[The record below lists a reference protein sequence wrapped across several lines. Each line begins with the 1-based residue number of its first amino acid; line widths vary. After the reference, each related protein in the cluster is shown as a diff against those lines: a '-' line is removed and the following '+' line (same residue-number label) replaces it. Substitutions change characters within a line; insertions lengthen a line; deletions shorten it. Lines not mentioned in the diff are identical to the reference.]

1 MEITDELYA
10 DLSKRIKAGEFLKKG
25 ATFASLPSFSEGASS
40 ASLPS
45 LPEGADERMQ
55 SFYEDCQASRA
66 LDEKKIKALENEI
79 QALKDEAKARM
90 VRNDA
95 NEAIAEFNSA
105 LETDY
110 DNYKAESEKT
120 IATLKEALDD
130 ARKLSTDAL
139 DRNKKLLKEIER
151 LRAKNETL
159 SSFEAISY
167 KRMPPP
173 VHEESGKDDGSK
185 AKAKIAKKI
194 IKAGVDYAS
203 DIAKVKTPE
212 DGHMCMRLLDYML
225 EEGVKKE
232 LSHDK
237 DTQYE
242 LGNMILGIIPNRD
255 RAIEEMNARKV
266 ENEARV
272 VVSNG
277 GIYNNEVNNQHVVP
291 QNTGNVLPGEGM
303 QQNKLEDMPQN
314 NWGGDQQ

>member
-1 MEITDELYA
+1 MQITDDLYA
-10 DLSKRIKAGEFLKKG
+10 DLSKRIKAGEFLKKD
-25 ATFASLPSFSEGASS
+25 ASS
-40 ASLPS
+40 ANLPS

-55 SFYEDCQASRA
+55 SFYDDCKASRA
-66 LDEKKIKALENEI
+66 LDQKKIKALENEI

-95 NEAIAEFNSA
+95 NEAVVEFNSA

-110 DNYKAESEKT
+110 ENYKAESEKT

-130 ARKLSTDAL
+130 ARKISTDAL

-151 LRAKNETL
+151 LKAKNDTL
-159 SSFEAISY
+159 SSYEAMSY
-167 KRMPPP
+167 NRMPPP
-173 VHEESGKDDGSK
+173 VQEETGKDDGSK

-203 DIAKVKTPE
+203 DIAKVETPE

-242 LGNMILGIIPNRD
+242 LGNMILGIISNRD
-255 RAIEEMNARKV
+255 RATEEMKARKA
-266 ENEARV
+266 ENEARII
-272 VVSNG
+272 VSNG
-277 GIYNNEVNNQHVVP
+277 GVYNNEVNSQHVVQ
-291 QNTGNVLPGEGM
+291 QNLGNVLPGGGM
-303 QQNKLEDMPQN
+303 QQNNLEDMQQN
-314 NWGGDQQ
+314 NLGGDQQ

>member
-1 MEITDELYA
+1 MLISDDLYA
-10 DLSKRIKAGEFLKKG
+10 DLSKRIKAGEFLKKD
-25 ATFASLPSFSEGASS
+25 AASAN
-40 ASLPS
+40 LPS

-55 SFYEDCQASRA
+55 SFYDDCKASRA
-66 LDEKKIKALENEI
+66 LDQKKIKALENEI

-95 NEAIAEFNSA
+95 NEAVVEFNSA

-110 DNYKAESEKT
+110 ENYKAESEKT

-130 ARKLSTDAL
+130 ARKISTDAL
-139 DRNKKLLKEIER
+139 GRNKKLLKEIER
-151 LRAKNETL
+151 LKAKNDTL
-159 SSFEAISY
+159 SSYEAMSY
-167 KRMPPP
+167 NRMPPP
-173 VHEESGKDDGSK
+173 VQEETGKDDGSK

-203 DIAKVKTPE
+203 DIAKVETPE

-242 LGNMILGIIPNRD
+242 LGNMILGIISNRD
-255 RAIEEMNARKV
+255 RAIEEMKARKA
-266 ENEARV
+266 ENEARII
-272 VVSNG
+272 VSNG
-277 GIYNNEVNNQHVVP
+277 GVYNNEVNSQHVVP
-291 QNTGNVLPGEGM
+291 QNLGNVLPGEGM
-303 QQNKLEDMPQN
+303 QLNKLEDMQQN
-314 NWGGDQQ
+314 NLGGDQQ

>member
-1 MEITDELYA
+1 MLISDDLYA
-10 DLSKRIKAGEFLKKG
+10 DLSKRIKAGEFLKKD
-25 ATFASLPSFSEGASS
+25 ATS
-40 ASLPS
+40 ANLPS

-55 SFYEDCQASRA
+55 SFYDDCKASRA
-66 LDEKKIKALENEI
+66 LDQKKIKALENEN

-95 NEAIAEFNSA
+95 NEAVVEFNSA

-110 DNYKAESEKT
+110 ENYKAESEKT

-130 ARKLSTDAL
+130 ARKISTDAL
-139 DRNKKLLKEIER
+139 GRNKKLLKEIER
-151 LRAKNETL
+151 LKAKNDTL
-159 SSFEAISY
+159 SSYEAMSY
-167 KRMPPP
+167 NRMPPP
-173 VHEESGKDDGSK
+173 VQEESGKDDGSK

-203 DIAKVKTPE
+203 DIAKVETPE

-242 LGNMILGIIPNRD
+242 LGNMILGIISNRD
-255 RAIEEMNARKV
+255 RAIEEMKARKA
-266 ENEARV
+266 ENEARII
-272 VVSNG
+272 VSNG
-277 GIYNNEVNNQHVVP
+277 GVYNNEVNSQHVVQ
-291 QNTGNVLPGEGM
+291 QNLGNFLPGGGM
-303 QQNKLEDMPQN
+303 QQNNLEDMQQN
-314 NWGGDQQ
+314 NLGGDQQ

>member
-1 MEITDELYA
+1 MLITDDLYA
-10 DLSKRIKAGEFLKKG
+10 DLSKRIKAGEFLKKD
-25 ATFASLPSFSEGASS
+25 ASS
-40 ASLPS
+40 ANLPS

-55 SFYEDCQASRA
+55 SFYDDCKASRA
-66 LDEKKIKALENEI
+66 LDQKKIKALENEI

-95 NEAIAEFNSA
+95 NEAVVEFNSA

-110 DNYKAESEKT
+110 ENYKAESEKT

-130 ARKLSTDAL
+130 ARKISTDAL
-139 DRNKKLLKEIER
+139 GRNKKLLKEIER
-151 LRAKNETL
+151 LKAKNDTL
-159 SSFEAISY
+159 SSYEAMSY
-167 KRMPPP
+167 NRMPPP
-173 VHEESGKDDGSK
+173 VQEETGKDDGSK

-203 DIAKVKTPE
+203 DIAKVETPE

-242 LGNMILGIIPNRD
+242 LGNMILGIISNRD
-255 RAIEEMNARKV
+255 RAIEEMKARKA
-266 ENEARV
+266 ENEARII
-272 VVSNG
+272 VSNG
-277 GIYNNEVNNQHVVP
+277 GVYNNEVNSQHVVQ
-291 QNTGNVLPGEGM
+291 QNLGNVLPGGGM
-303 QQNKLEDMPQN
+303 QQNNLEDMQQN
-314 NWGGDQQ
+314 NLGGDQQ

>member
-1 MEITDELYA
+1 MQITDDLYA
-10 DLSKRIKAGEFLKKG
+10 DLSKRIKAGEFLKKD
-25 ATFASLPSFSEGASS
+25 AASAN
-40 ASLPS
+40 LPS

-55 SFYEDCQASRA
+55 SFYDDCKASRA
-66 LDEKKIKALENEI
+66 LDQKKIKALENEI

-95 NEAIAEFNSA
+95 NEAVVEFNSA

-110 DNYKAESEKT
+110 ANYKAESEKT

-130 ARKLSTDAL
+130 ARKISTDAL

-151 LRAKNETL
+151 LKAKNDTL
-159 SSFEAISY
+159 SSYEAMSY
-167 KRMPPP
+167 NRMPPP
-173 VHEESGKDDGSK
+173 VQEETGKDDGSK

-203 DIAKVKTPE
+203 DIAKVETPE

-242 LGNMILGIIPNRD
+242 LGNMILGIISNRD
-255 RAIEEMNARKV
+255 RAIEEMKARKA
-266 ENEARV
+266 ENEARII
-272 VVSNG
+272 VSNG
-277 GIYNNEVNNQHVVP
+277 GVYNNEVNSQHVVQ
-291 QNTGNVLPGEGM
+291 QNLGNVLPGGGM
-303 QQNKLEDMPQN
+303 QQNNLEDMQQN
-314 NWGGDQQ
+314 NLGGDQQ

>member
-1 MEITDELYA
+1 MLISDDLYA
-10 DLSKRIKAGEFLKKG
+10 DLSKRIKAGEFLKKD
-25 ATFASLPSFSEGASS
+25 ASS
-40 ASLPS
+40 ANLPS

-55 SFYEDCQASRA
+55 SFYDDCKASRA
-66 LDEKKIKALENEI
+66 LDQKKIKALENEI

-95 NEAIAEFNSA
+95 NEAVVEFNSA

-110 DNYKAESEKT
+110 ENYKAESEKT

-130 ARKLSTDAL
+130 ARKISTDAL
-139 DRNKKLLKEIER
+139 GRNKKLLKEIER
-151 LRAKNETL
+151 LKAKNDTL
-159 SSFEAISY
+159 SSYEAMSY
-167 KRMPPP
+167 NRMPPP
-173 VHEESGKDDGSK
+173 VQEETGKDDGSK

-203 DIAKVKTPE
+203 DIAKVETPE

-242 LGNMILGIIPNRD
+242 LGNMILGIISNRD
-255 RAIEEMNARKV
+255 RAIEEMKARKA
-266 ENEARV
+266 ENEARII
-272 VVSNG
+272 VSNG
-277 GIYNNEVNNQHVVP
+277 GVYNNEVNSQHVVQ
-291 QNTGNVLPGEGM
+291 QNLGNVLPGGGM
-303 QQNKLEDMPQN
+303 QQNNLEDMQQN
-314 NWGGDQQ
+314 NLGGDQQ

>member
-10 DLSKRIKAGEFLKKG
+10 DLSKRIKAGEFLKKD
-25 ATFASLPSFSEGASS
+25 ASS
-40 ASLPS
+40 ASRPS
-45 LPEGADERMQ
+45 LPEGEDERMQ
-55 SFYEDCQASRA
+55 SFSEDCVASRA
-66 LDEKKIKALENEI
+66 LDQKKIRALENEI

-95 NEAIAEFNSA
+95 NKAIVEFNSA

-110 DNYKAESEKT
+110 ANYKADSEKT
-120 IATLKEALDD
+120 ITTLKEALDD
-130 ARKLSTDAL
+130 ARKISTDAL

-151 LRAKNETL
+151 LKAKNDTL
-159 SSFEAISY
+159 SSYEAMSY
-167 KRMPPP
+167 NRMPPP
-173 VHEESGKDDGSK
+173 VQEESGKDDGSK

-203 DIAKVKTPE
+203 DIAKVETPE

-242 LGNMILGIIPNRD
+242 LGNMILGIISNRD
-255 RAIEEMNARKV
+255 RAIEEMKARKA
-266 ENEARV
+266 ENDARII
-272 VVSNG
+272 VSNG
-277 GIYNNEVNNQHVVP
+277 GVYNNEVNSQHVVP
-291 QNTGNVLPGEGM
+291 QNLGNVLPGEGM
-303 QQNKLEDMPQN
+303 QNTLEDMQQN
-314 NWGGDQQ
+314 NLGGDQQ

>member
-1 MEITDELYA
+1 MQITDDLYA
-10 DLSKRIKAGEFLKKG
+10 DLSKRIKAGEFLKKD
-25 ATFASLPSFSEGASS
+25 ASS
-40 ASLPS
+40 ANLPS
-45 LPEGADERMQ
+45 LPEDADERMQ
-55 SFYEDCQASRA
+55 SFYDDCKASHA
-66 LDEKKIKALENEI
+66 LDQKKIKALENEN

-95 NEAIAEFNSA
+95 NEAVVEFNSA

-110 DNYKAESEKT
+110 ENYKAESEKT

-130 ARKLSTDAL
+130 ARKISTDAL

-151 LRAKNETL
+151 LKAKNDTL
-159 SSFEAISY
+159 SSYEAMSY
-167 KRMPPP
+167 NRMPPP
-173 VHEESGKDDGSK
+173 VQEETGKDDGSK

-203 DIAKVKTPE
+203 DIAKVETPE

-242 LGNMILGIIPNRD
+242 LGNMILGIISNRD
-255 RAIEEMNARKV
+255 RAIEEMKARKA
-266 ENEARV
+266 ENEARII
-272 VVSNG
+272 VSNG
-277 GIYNNEVNNQHVVP
+277 GVYNNEVNSQHVVQ
-291 QNTGNVLPGEGM
+291 QNLGNVLPGGGM
-303 QQNKLEDMPQN
+303 QQNNLEDMQQN
-314 NWGGDQQ
+314 NLGGDQQ

>member
-1 MEITDELYA
+1 MLISDDLYA
-10 DLSKRIKAGEFLKKG
+10 DLSKRIKAGEFLKKD
-25 ATFASLPSFSEGASS
+25 ASS
-40 ASLPS
+40 ANLPS

-55 SFYEDCQASRA
+55 SFYDDCKASRA
-66 LDEKKIKALENEI
+66 LDQKKIKALENEI

-95 NEAIAEFNSA
+95 NEAVVEFNSA

-110 DNYKAESEKT
+110 ENYKAESEKT

-130 ARKLSTDAL
+130 ARKISTDAL

-151 LRAKNETL
+151 LKAKNDTL
-159 SSFEAISY
+159 SSYEAMSY
-167 KRMPPP
+167 NRMPPP
-173 VHEESGKDDGSK
+173 VQEESGKDDGSK

-203 DIAKVKTPE
+203 DIAKVETPE

-242 LGNMILGIIPNRD
+242 LGNMILGIISNRD
-255 RAIEEMNARKV
+255 RAIEEMKARKA
-266 ENEARV
+266 ENEARII
-272 VVSNG
+272 VSNG
-277 GIYNNEVNNQHVVP
+277 GVYNNEVNSQHVVR
-291 QNTGNVLPGEGM
+291 QNLGNVLPGGGM
-303 QQNKLEDMPQN
+303 QQNNLEDMQQN
-314 NWGGDQQ
+314 NLGGDQQ

>member
-1 MEITDELYA
+1 MQITDDLYA
-10 DLSKRIKAGEFLKKG
+10 DLSKRIKAGEFLKKD
-25 ATFASLPSFSEGASS
+25 ATS
-40 ASLPS
+40 ANLPS

-55 SFYEDCQASRA
+55 SFYDDCKASRA
-66 LDEKKIKALENEI
+66 LDQKKIKALENEI

-95 NEAIAEFNSA
+95 NEAVVEFNSA

-110 DNYKAESEKT
+110 ENYKAESEKT

-130 ARKLSTDAL
+130 ARKISTDAL
-139 DRNKKLLKEIER
+139 GRNKKLLKEIER
-151 LRAKNETL
+151 LKAKNDTL
-159 SSFEAISY
+159 SSYEAMSY
-167 KRMPPP
+167 NRMPPP
-173 VHEESGKDDGSK
+173 VQEETGKDDGSK

-203 DIAKVKTPE
+203 DIAKVETPE

-242 LGNMILGIIPNRD
+242 LGNMILGIISNRD
-255 RAIEEMNARKV
+255 RAIEEMKARKA
-266 ENEARV
+266 ENEARII
-272 VVSNG
+272 VSNG
-277 GIYNNEVNNQHVVP
+277 GVYNNEVNSQHVVQ
-291 QNTGNVLPGEGM
+291 QNLGNVLPGGGMQLNNLEDM
-303 QQNKLEDMPQN
+303 QQNNL
-314 NWGGDQQ
+314 GGDQQ

>member
-10 DLSKRIKAGEFLKKG
+10 DLSKRIKAGEFLKKD
-25 ATFASLPSFSEGASS
+25 ASS
-40 ASLPS
+40 ASRPS
-45 LPEGADERMQ
+45 LPEGEDERMQ
-55 SFYEDCQASRA
+55 SFYDDCKASRA
-66 LDEKKIKALENEI
+66 LDQKKIKALENEI

-95 NEAIAEFNSA
+95 NEAVVEFNSA

-110 DNYKAESEKT
+110 ENYKAESEKT

-130 ARKLSTDAL
+130 ARKISTDAL
-139 DRNKKLLKEIER
+139 GRNKKLLKEIER
-151 LRAKNETL
+151 LKAKNDTL
-159 SSFEAISY
+159 SSYEAMSY
-167 KRMPPP
+167 NRMPPP
-173 VHEESGKDDGSK
+173 VQEESGKDDGSK

-203 DIAKVKTPE
+203 DIAKVETPE

-242 LGNMILGIIPNRD
+242 LGNMILGIISNRD
-255 RAIEEMNARKV
+255 RAIEEMKARKA
-266 ENEARV
+266 ENEARII
-272 VVSNG
+272 VSNG
-277 GIYNNEVNNQHVVP
+277 GVYNNEVNSQQVVQ
-291 QNTGNVLPGEGM
+291 QNLGNVLPGGGM
-303 QQNKLEDMPQN
+303 QQNNLEDMQQN
-314 NWGGDQQ
+314 NLGGDQQ

>member
-1 MEITDELYA
+1 MLISDDLYA
-10 DLSKRIKAGEFLKKG
+10 DLSKRIKAGEFLKKD
-25 ATFASLPSFSEGASS
+25 ASS
-40 ASLPS
+40 ANLPS

-55 SFYEDCQASRA
+55 SFYDDCKASRA
-66 LDEKKIKALENEI
+66 LDQKKIKALENEI

-95 NEAIAEFNSA
+95 NEAVVEFNSA

-110 DNYKAESEKT
+110 ENYKAESEKT

-130 ARKLSTDAL
+130 ARKISTDAL
-139 DRNKKLLKEIER
+139 GRNKKLLKEIER
-151 LRAKNETL
+151 LKAKNDTL
-159 SSFEAISY
+159 SSYEAMSY
-167 KRMPPP
+167 NRMPPP
-173 VHEESGKDDGSK
+173 VQEESGKDDGSK

-203 DIAKVKTPE
+203 DIAKVETPE

-242 LGNMILGIIPNRD
+242 LGNMILGIISNRD
-255 RAIEEMNARKV
+255 RAIEEMKARKA
-266 ENEARV
+266 ENEARII
-272 VVSNG
+272 VSNG
-277 GIYNNEVNNQHVVP
+277 GVYNNEVNSQQVVQ
-291 QNTGNVLPGEGM
+291 QNLGNVLPGGGM
-303 QQNKLEDMPQN
+303 QQNNLEDMQQN
-314 NWGGDQQ
+314 NLGGDQQ

>member
-1 MEITDELYA
+1 MQITDDLYA
-10 DLSKRIKAGEFLKKG
+10 DLSKRIKAGEFLKKD
-25 ATFASLPSFSEGASS
+25 ASS
-40 ASLPS
+40 ANLPS

-55 SFYEDCQASRA
+55 SFYDDCKASRA
-66 LDEKKIKALENEI
+66 LDQKKIKALENEI

-95 NEAIAEFNSA
+95 NEAVVEFNSA

-110 DNYKAESEKT
+110 ENYKAESEKT

-130 ARKLSTDAL
+130 ARKISTDAL
-139 DRNKKLLKEIER
+139 GRNKKLLKEIER
-151 LRAKNETL
+151 LKAKNDTL
-159 SSFEAISY
+159 SSYEAMSY
-167 KRMPPP
+167 NRMPPP
-173 VHEESGKDDGSK
+173 VQEETGKDDGSK

-203 DIAKVKTPE
+203 DIAKVETPE

-242 LGNMILGIIPNRD
+242 LGNMILGIISNRD
-255 RAIEEMNARKV
+255 RAIEEMKARKA
-266 ENEARV
+266 ENEARII
-272 VVSNG
+272 VSNG
-277 GIYNNEVNNQHVVP
+277 GVYNNEVNSQHVVQ
-291 QNTGNVLPGEGM
+291 QNLGKVLPGGGM
-303 QQNKLEDMPQN
+303 QQNNLEDMQQN
-314 NWGGDQQ
+314 NLGGDQQ

>member
-1 MEITDELYA
+1 MQITDDLYA
-10 DLSKRIKAGEFLKKG
+10 DLSKRIKAGEFLKKD
-25 ATFASLPSFSEGASS
+25 ASS
-40 ASLPS
+40 VNLPS

-55 SFYEDCQASRA
+55 SFYDDCKASRA
-66 LDEKKIKALENEI
+66 LDQKKIKALENEN

-95 NEAIAEFNSA
+95 NEAVVEFNSA

-110 DNYKAESEKT
+110 ENYKAESEKT

-130 ARKLSTDAL
+130 ARKISTDAL
-139 DRNKKLLKEIER
+139 GRNKKLLKEIER
-151 LRAKNETL
+151 LKAKNDTL
-159 SSFEAISY
+159 SSYEAMSY
-167 KRMPPP
+167 NRMPPP
-173 VHEESGKDDGSK
+173 VQEETGKDDGSK

-203 DIAKVKTPE
+203 DIAKVETPE

-242 LGNMILGIIPNRD
+242 LGNMILGIISNRD
-255 RAIEEMNARKV
+255 RAIEEMKARKA
-266 ENEARV
+266 ENEARII
-272 VVSNG
+272 VSNG
-277 GIYNNEVNNQHVVP
+277 GVYNNEVNSQHVVQ
-291 QNTGNVLPGEGM
+291 QNLGNVLPGGGM
-303 QQNKLEDMPQN
+303 QQNTLEDMQQN
-314 NWGGDQQ
+314 NLGGDQQ

>member
-1 MEITDELYA
+1 MQITDDLYA
-10 DLSKRIKAGEFLKKG
+10 DLSKRIKAGEFLKKD
-25 ATFASLPSFSEGASS
+25 AAFAN
-40 ASLPS
+40 LPS

-55 SFYEDCQASRA
+55 SFYDDCKASRA
-66 LDEKKIKALENEI
+66 LDQKKIKALENEI

-95 NEAIAEFNSA
+95 NEAVVEFNSA

-110 DNYKAESEKT
+110 ENYKAESEKT

-130 ARKLSTDAL
+130 ARKISTDAL
-139 DRNKKLLKEIER
+139 GRNKKLLKEIER
-151 LRAKNETL
+151 LKAKNDTL
-159 SSFEAISY
+159 SSYEAMSY
-167 KRMPPP
+167 NRMPPP
-173 VHEESGKDDGSK
+173 VQEETGKDDGSK

-203 DIAKVKTPE
+203 DIAKVETPE

-242 LGNMILGIIPNRD
+242 LGNMILGIISNRD
-255 RAIEEMNARKV
+255 RAIEEMKARKA
-266 ENEARV
+266 ENEARII
-272 VVSNG
+272 VSNG
-277 GIYNNEVNNQHVVP
+277 GVYNNEVNSQHVVQ
-291 QNTGNVLPGEGM
+291 QNLGNVLPGGGM
-303 QQNKLEDMPQN
+303 QQNNLEDMQQN
-314 NWGGDQQ
+314 NLGGDQQ

>member
-10 DLSKRIKAGEFLKKG
+10 DLSKRIKAGEFLKKD
-25 ATFASLPSFSEGASS
+25 ASS
-40 ASLPS
+40 ASRPS
-45 LPEGADERMQ
+45 LPEGEDERMQ
-55 SFYEDCQASRA
+55 SFNEDCKASRA
-66 LDEKKIKALENEI
+66 LDQKKIKALENEI

-95 NEAIAEFNSA
+95 NEAVVEFNSA

-110 DNYKAESEKT
+110 ENYKAESEKT
-120 IATLKEALDD
+120 ITTLKEALDD
-130 ARKLSTDAL
+130 ARKISTDAL

-151 LRAKNETL
+151 LKAKNDTL
-159 SSFEAISY
+159 SSYEAMSY
-167 KRMPPP
+167 NRMPPP
-173 VHEESGKDDGSK
+173 VQEESGKDDGSK

-203 DIAKVKTPE
+203 DIAKVETPE

-232 LSHDK
+232 LSQDK

-255 RAIEEMNARKV
+255 LAMEKMNARKA
-266 ENEARV
+266 ENDARII
-272 VVSNG
+272 VSSG
-277 GIYNNEVNNQHVVP
+277 GVYNNEVNSQHVVQ
-291 QNTGNVLPGEGM
+291 QNLGNVLPGEGM
-303 QQNKLEDMPQN
+303 QQNTLEDMQQN
-314 NWGGDQQ
+314 NLGGNQQ

>member
-1 MEITDELYA
+1 MLISDDLYA
-10 DLSKRIKAGEFLKKG
+10 DLSKRIKAGEFLKKD
-25 ATFASLPSFSEGASS
+25 ASS
-40 ASLPS
+40 ANLPS

-55 SFYEDCQASRA
+55 SFYDDCKASHA
-66 LDEKKIKALENEI
+66 LDQKKIKALENEN

-95 NEAIAEFNSA
+95 NEAVVEFNSA

-110 DNYKAESEKT
+110 ENYKAESEKT

-130 ARKLSTDAL
+130 ARKISTDAL
-139 DRNKKLLKEIER
+139 GRNKKLLKEIER
-151 LRAKNETL
+151 LKARNDTL
-159 SSFEAISY
+159 SSYEAMSY
-167 KRMPPP
+167 NRMPPP
-173 VHEESGKDDGSK
+173 VQEETGKDDGSK

-203 DIAKVKTPE
+203 DIAKVETPE

-232 LSHDK
+232 LSQDK

-255 RAIEEMNARKV
+255 RAIEEMKARKA
-266 ENEARV
+266 ENEARII
-272 VVSNG
+272 VSNG
-277 GIYNNEVNNQHVVP
+277 GVYNNEVNSQHVVQ
-291 QNTGNVLPGEGM
+291 QNLGNVLPGEGM
-303 QQNKLEDMPQN
+303 QLNKLEDMPQN
-314 NWGGDQQ
+314 NMGGDQQ

>member
-1 MEITDELYA
+1 MLISDDLYA
-10 DLSKRIKAGEFLKKG
+10 DLSKRIKAGEFLKKD
-25 ATFASLPSFSEGASS
+25 ASS
-40 ASLPS
+40 ANLPS

-55 SFYEDCQASRA
+55 SFYDDCKASRA
-66 LDEKKIKALENEI
+66 LDQKKIKALENEI

-95 NEAIAEFNSA
+95 NEAVVEFNSA

-110 DNYKAESEKT
+110 ENYKAESEKT

-130 ARKLSTDAL
+130 ARKISTDAL
-139 DRNKKLLKEIER
+139 GRNKKLLKEIER
-151 LRAKNETL
+151 LKAKNDTL
-159 SSFEAISY
+159 SSYEAMSY
-167 KRMPPP
+167 NRMPPP
-173 VHEESGKDDGSK
+173 VQEETGKDDGSK

-203 DIAKVKTPE
+203 DIAKVETPE

-242 LGNMILGIIPNRD
+242 LGNMILGIISNRD
-255 RAIEEMNARKV
+255 RAIEEMKARKA
-266 ENEARV
+266 ENEARII
-272 VVSNG
+272 VSNG
-277 GIYNNEVNNQHVVP
+277 GVYNNEVNSQHVVQ
-291 QNTGNVLPGEGM
+291 QNLGNVLPGEGM
-303 QQNKLEDMPQN
+303 QLNKLEDMPQN
-314 NWGGDQQ
+314 NMGGDQQ

>member
-1 MEITDELYA
+1 MLISDDLYA
-10 DLSKRIKAGEFLKKG
+10 DLSKRIKAGEFLKKD
-25 ATFASLPSFSEGASS
+25 AASAN
-40 ASLPS
+40 LPS

-55 SFYEDCQASRA
+55 SFYDDCKASRA
-66 LDEKKIKALENEI
+66 LDQKKIKALENEI

-95 NEAIAEFNSA
+95 NEAVVEFNSA

-110 DNYKAESEKT
+110 ENYKAESEKT

-130 ARKLSTDAL
+130 ARKISTDAL

-151 LRAKNETL
+151 LKAKNDTL
-159 SSFEAISY
+159 SSYEAMSY
-167 KRMPPP
+167 NRMPPP
-173 VHEESGKDDGSK
+173 VQEETGKDDGSK

-203 DIAKVKTPE
+203 DIAKVETPE

-242 LGNMILGIIPNRD
+242 LGNMILGIISNRD
-255 RAIEEMNARKV
+255 RAIEEMKARKA
-266 ENEARV
+266 ENEARII
-272 VVSNG
+272 VSNG
-277 GIYNNEVNNQHVVP
+277 GVYNNEVNSQHVVQ
-291 QNTGNVLPGEGM
+291 QNLGNVLPGGGM
-303 QQNKLEDMPQN
+303 QQNNLEDMQQN
-314 NWGGDQQ
+314 NLGGDQQ

>member
-1 MEITDELYA
+1 MQITDDLYA
-10 DLSKRIKAGEFLKKG
+10 DLSKRIKAGEFLKKD
-25 ATFASLPSFSEGASS
+25 ASS
-40 ASLPS
+40 ANLPS

-55 SFYEDCQASRA
+55 SFYDDCKASRA
-66 LDEKKIKALENEI
+66 LDQKKIKALENEI

-95 NEAIAEFNSA
+95 NEAVVEFNSA

-110 DNYKAESEKT
+110 ENYKAESEKT

-130 ARKLSTDAL
+130 ARKISTDAL

-151 LRAKNETL
+151 LKAKNDTL
-159 SSFEAISY
+159 SSYEAMSY
-167 KRMPPP
+167 NRMPPP
-173 VHEESGKDDGSK
+173 VQEETGKDDGSK

-203 DIAKVKTPE
+203 DIAKVETPE
-212 DGHMCMRLLDYML
+212 DGLMCMRLLDYML

-232 LSHDK
+232 LSQDK

-255 RAIEEMNARKV
+255 LAMEKMNARKA
-266 ENEARV
+266 ENEARII
-272 VVSNG
+272 VSNG
-277 GIYNNEVNNQHVVP
+277 GVYNNEVNSQHVVQ
-291 QNTGNVLPGEGM
+291 QNLGNVLPGGGM
-303 QQNKLEDMPQN
+303 QQNNLEDMQQN
-314 NWGGDQQ
+314 NLGGDQQ

>member
-1 MEITDELYA
+1 MLISDDLYA
-10 DLSKRIKAGEFLKKG
+10 DLSKRIKAGEFLKKD
-25 ATFASLPSFSEGASS
+25 ASS
-40 ASLPS
+40 ANLPS

-55 SFYEDCQASRA
+55 SFYDDCKASRA
-66 LDEKKIKALENEI
+66 LDQKKIKALENEI

-95 NEAIAEFNSA
+95 NEAVVEFNSA

-110 DNYKAESEKT
+110 ENYKAESEKT

-130 ARKLSTDAL
+130 ARKISTDAL
-139 DRNKKLLKEIER
+139 DRNKKLLKEIDR
-151 LRAKNETL
+151 LKAKNDTL
-159 SSFEAISY
+159 SSYEAMSY
-167 KRMPPP
+167 NRMPPP
-173 VHEESGKDDGSK
+173 VQEETGKDDGSK

-203 DIAKVKTPE
+203 DIVKVETPE

-242 LGNMILGIIPNRD
+242 LGNMILGIISNRD
-255 RAIEEMNARKV
+255 RAIEEMKARKA
-266 ENEARV
+266 ENEARII
-272 VVSNG
+272 VSNG
-277 GIYNNEVNNQHVVP
+277 GVYNNEVNSQHVVP
-291 QNTGNVLPGEGM
+291 QNLGNVLPGEGM
-303 QQNKLEDMPQN
+303 QLNKLEDMQQN
-314 NWGGDQQ
+314 NLGGDQQ

>member
-10 DLSKRIKAGEFLKKG
+10 DLSKRIKAGEFLKKD
-25 ATFASLPSFSEGASS
+25 ASS
-40 ASLPS
+40 ASRPS

-55 SFYEDCQASRA
+55 SFNEDCVASRA
-66 LDEKKIKALENEI
+66 LDQKKIKALENEI
-79 QALKDEAKARM
+79 QALKDEAKAQM
-90 VRNDA
+90 VRKDA
-95 NEAIAEFNSA
+95 NEAIVEFNSA

-110 DNYKAESEKT
+110 ENYKAESEKT
-120 IATLKEALDD
+120 ITTLKEALDD
-130 ARKLSTDAL
+130 ARKISTDAL

-151 LRAKNETL
+151 LKAKNDTL
-159 SSFEAISY
+159 SSYEAMSY
-167 KRMPPP
+167 NRMPPP
-173 VHEESGKDDGSK
+173 VQEESGKDDGSK

-203 DIAKVKTPE
+203 DIAKVETPE

-242 LGNMILGIIPNRD
+242 LGNMILGIISNRD
-255 RAIEEMNARKV
+255 RAIEEMKARKA
-266 ENEARV
+266 ENDARII
-272 VVSNG
+272 VSSG
-277 GIYNNEVNNQHVVP
+277 GVYNNEVNSQQVVP
-291 QNTGNVLPGEGM
+291 QNPGNVLPGEGM

-314 NWGGDQQ
+314 NMGGDQQ